1 MNIKSLRWVFAS
13 CLAVVVSVTA
23 GGAEAMQT
31 SPAQKQEMMEHYE
44 RATRAYDIQKYQ
56 EAVEEYQK
64 AYEIAGD
71 PAMLY
76 NVAQAYRLNGQL
88 QEALH
93 SYRRYLQRSPN
104 ARNREDVERK
114 IADLEQTLEAKKRAA
129 DAEAAARRARA
140 QAAVP
145 APAVVETPPVQVPP
159 PSEAPHNGQR
169 VVGIVILSAGAAAIA
184 VAGVSGWLA
193 SKKADD
199 LSAASRAPG
208 GVPFDPGLQSSG
220 KTWNAVA
227 IGSAIGGG
235 VLAVVGTILIVAAG
249 SDSSEKPAEA
259 HGTAL
264 LTPIVGGGTFGMGA
278 GITF

>member
-1 MNIKSLRWVFAS
+1 
-13 CLAVVVSVTA
+13 
-23 GGAEAMQT
+23 MQT
-31 SPAQKQEMMEHYE
+31 TPAQKQEMMEHYE

-56 EAVEEYQK
+56 EAVDEYQK

-114 IADLEQTLEAKKRAA
+114 IADLEQTLEARKKT
-129 DAEAAARRARA
+129 AEAEAAAARRA
-140 QAAVP
+140 QTPV
-145 APAVVETPPVQVPP
+145 APPVVVETPPVQVPP
-159 PSEAPHNGQR
+159 PSEAPVQR
-169 VVGIVILSAGAAAIA
+169 EAAGRYRDF
-184 VAGVSGWLA
+184 VSGSGSDCGGGRFGVA
-193 SKKADD
+193 RVEESRRSDGGFD
-199 LSAASRAPG
+199 EGRAALPSIRPSRARAKPG
-208 GVPFDPGLQSSG
+208 MPSQL
-220 KTWNAVA
+220 AL
-227 IGSAIGGG
+227 AIGGG

-249 SDSSEKPAEA
+249 SDSSDKPAEA

-264 LTPIVGGGTFGMGA
+264 LTPMVGGGTFGMGA